1 MIMGYFNYA
10 KYRLRQAFND
20 IKIKKKLFD
29 KILIKCY
36 VHLASFHI
44 NLYQKCLEAF
54 YSLSTIPLLSILRKS
69 SLPTWPQK
77 NSWTL
82 KMLHKS
88 NIFLILKMCRF
99 MSNPTFSFLTKGLSV
114 LLLQRVLE
122 LSRKNKF
129 QLTQIFPNE
138 MTQTDINEDFLS
150 DINEHSLQLENQYH
164 WTMSWH
170 SRNFNFY
177 LLFKEDSQRG

>member
-29 KILIKCY
+29 KILLKCY
-36 VHLASFHI
+36 IHLASFHI

-99 MSNPTFSFLTKGLSV
+99 MSNPTFSSLTKGLSV

-138 MTQTDINEDFLS
+138 MTQTDINEYFLS

>member
-1 MIMGYFNYA
+1 MIMGYFNYT

-54 YSLSTIPLLSILRKS
+54 YSLSTIPLLSVLRKS

-129 QLTQIFPNE
+129 QLTKIFPNE

>member
-1 MIMGYFNYA
+1 MIMGYFNYT

-36 VHLASFHI
+36 IHLASFHI